1 MPNIYVEKKE
11 LLDILVKNKERHI
24 KIYNETV
31 VAFKKKYIK
40 EIKSILQKA
49 EKNRF
54 ESYINLTPPRNNKTS
69 YDQAIK
75 MVKLSSRDE
84 IE

>member
-40 EIKSILQKA
+40 EIKAYFKKQKRIDLRVISI
-49 EKNRF
+49 
-54 ESYINLTPPRNNKTS
+54 
-69 YDQAIK
+69 
-75 MVKLSSRDE
+75 
-84 IE
+84 